1 MINLL
6 QQMGLTQS
14 LSHYTPIP
22 FPCKLTRSSGP
33 HHHRERTSPDED
45 WTIHSTFSDATEDKF
60 ISPLI
65 VLIHIQIHDFI
76 HVNRLRLS
84 DPSPNKQ
91 KESLI
96 FGWENL
102 TIYQESFDISPN
114 NKFSVAKK
122 KLFLEDQEIMIY
134 NLMVLPVGLGGPTPC
149 TAMISITKHLNS
161 DDIKYISQ
169 ILFQTGGWLT
179 RFLPSPGLS
188 RIDHESKMVMTPT
201 MTTLSSVRREDQTI
215 FSSLQQIISCERDL
229 H

>member
-14 LSHYTPIP
+14 LSHYTQIP
-22 FPCKLTRSSGP
+22 FPCKLARSSGP
-33 HHHRERTSPDED
+33 HYHRERTLPDED

-122 KLFLEDQEIMIY
+122 TVSRRSGDNDLQSNGLFSWAGRAYPLHCNDIY
-134 NLMVLPVGLGGPTPC
+134 YKT
-149 TAMISITKHLNS
+149 
-161 DDIKYISQ
+161 
-169 ILFQTGGWLT
+169 FEF
-179 RFLPSPGLS
+179 R
-188 RIDHESKMVMTPT
+188 
-201 MTTLSSVRREDQTI
+201 
-215 FSSLQQIISCERDL
+215 
-229 H
+229 

>member
-1 MINLL
+1 MGESHHLSGEFWYL
-6 QQMGLTQS
+6 SKQQV
-14 LSHYTPIP
+14 LS
-22 FPCKLTRSSGP
+22 C
-33 HHHRERTSPDED
+33 
-45 WTIHSTFSDATEDKF
+45 
-60 ISPLI
+60 
-65 VLIHIQIHDFI
+65 
-76 HVNRLRLS
+76 
-84 DPSPNKQ
+84 
-91 KESLI
+91 
-96 FGWENL
+96 
-102 TIYQESFDISPN
+102 
-114 NKFSVAKK
+114 KK

-134 NLMVLPVGLGGPTPC
+134 NLMVLSVGLGGPTPC

-229 H
+229 HWWDTTHHVISLSGLQVSVWLGVVLALEVTECRDKTRTKWQNLLMVLLSCLYFTVNMSNSK